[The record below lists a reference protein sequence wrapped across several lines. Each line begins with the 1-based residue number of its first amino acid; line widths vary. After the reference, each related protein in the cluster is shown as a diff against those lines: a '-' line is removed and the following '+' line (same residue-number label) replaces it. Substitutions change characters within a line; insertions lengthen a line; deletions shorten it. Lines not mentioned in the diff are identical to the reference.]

1 MRAMLQ
7 MITRLLCALAL
18 IVIPVL
24 ASAESVPLTLQW
36 EANTESDLAGY
47 RVYCSPTAGQYGAAT
62 QQVGLVTT
70 WTTIIQSMAVASVR
84 YCVLT
89 AFDTN
94 GNESQRSNE
103 VSKIIPAVLA
113 SVLTAPENF
122 VAVTADGSTTLSW
135 SAVPDSTLYI
145 LRVHKIGTPYDPCES
160 MAFCG
165 SVTDALSKRLPLAP
179 GEYDAWV
186 HAATSPLVFGPSTG
200 MKFIVAPPVDVPPE
214 PPKGLIISESSP
226 SEIVV
231 IASVTDCPSI
241 RTSTK
246 GSTAIVLKR
255 TVRCVPP

>member
-1 MRAMLQ
+1 MAR
-7 MITRLLCALAL
+7 
-18 IVIPVL
+18 
-24 ASAESVPLTLQW
+24 LTLI
-36 EANTESDLAGY
+36 L
-47 RVYCSPTAGQYGAAT
+47 
-62 QQVGLVTT
+62 
-70 WTTIIQSMAVASVR
+70 
-84 YCVLT
+84 
-89 AFDTN
+89 
-94 GNESQRSNE
+94 
-103 VSKIIPAVLA
+103 AVLLLLLPVSA
-113 SVLTAPENF
+113 HAVVLIDENYE
-122 VAVTADGSTTLSW
+122 VN
-135 SAVPDSTLYI
+135 
-145 LRVHKIGTPYDPCES
+145 
-160 MAFCG
+160 
-165 SVTDALSKRLPLAP
+165 AP